1 MDKCTNKTAIMQW
14 HYALQALEIKSIFF
28 FSNNGVIGE
37 TERTHMVDEMMVIRA
52 VAKHE
57 TLDNLHF

>member
-1 MDKCTNKTAIMQW
+1 MGIGNKI
-14 HYALQALEIKSIFF
+14 HFFF

>member
-1 MDKCTNKTAIMQW
+1 MDKCTNKTAIMRYGHW
-14 HYALQALEIKSIFF
+14 NKIHFF